1 MKTFLNGLG
10 SMFSWIFKRLPSKPE
25 SLRLEKD
32 RLEREWNEI
41 VKARPSAKNATRLQY
56 ISKRLREIYEAQSA
70 RD

>member
-32 RLEREWNEI
+32 RLEREWDDI
-41 VKARPSAKNATRLQY
+41 IKDRPSAKNSARIQY
-56 ISKRLREIYEAQSA
+56 IAKRLREIYEAQSA